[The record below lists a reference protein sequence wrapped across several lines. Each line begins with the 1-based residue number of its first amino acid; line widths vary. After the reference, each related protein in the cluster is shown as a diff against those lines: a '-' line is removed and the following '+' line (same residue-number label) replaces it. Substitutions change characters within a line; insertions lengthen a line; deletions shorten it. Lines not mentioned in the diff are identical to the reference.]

1 MTRTYHENRVHGTS
15 IFHLQVYSHYD
26 KDGFYFV
33 SQHWHEELEW
43 IYIEYGI
50 LHMTIRGKFITLNSG
65 QFCFINSG
73 ELHEIKS
80 IGESLHHAV
89 VFHPNLLNFAL
100 YDACQHNFIRPITNG
115 NLLFPT
121 SFSIFSPEDHKQI
134 LFYMQKIIEHYHT
147 HSHCSFLSIKIHI
160 LQVIEL
166 LFQKNYF
173 LKNTLS
179 SKGNHSLNKLKQVI
193 EYIHKNIAQPIPLQT
208 LAEICFMSP
217 NYFCHYFKQ
226 EIGKTPITFIN
237 EYRIEKA
244 CEILSASDL
253 LISDISLSVGFD
265 NFSYFIRKFRE
276 YKGVTPKEYR
286 LLCKQ

>member
-1 MTRTYHENRVHGTS
+1 MIRPYYENRVHGTS
-15 IFHLQVYSHYD
+15 TFQLQVYSHYD

-43 IYIEYGI
+43 IYVEYGI
-50 LHMTIRGKFITLNSG
+50 LHLTIHGKSVTLNAEE
-65 QFCFINSG
+65 FCFVNSG

-121 SFSIFSPEDHKQI
+121 SFSEFSSEDHKQI
-134 LFYMQKIIEHYHT
+134 LFYMQKIIELYHT
-147 HSHCSFLSIKIHI
+147 HSHCSFLSIKIHL

-173 LKNTLS
+173 LGL
-179 SKGNHSLNKLKQVI
+179 H
-193 EYIHKNIAQPIPLQT
+193 
-208 LAEICFMSP
+208 
-217 NYFCHYFKQ
+217 
-226 EIGKTPITFIN
+226 
-237 EYRIEKA
+237 
-244 CEILSASDL
+244 
-253 LISDISLSVGFD
+253 ISNS
-265 NFSYFIRKFRE
+265 FR
-276 YKGVTPKEYR
+276 Y
-286 LLCKQ
+286 